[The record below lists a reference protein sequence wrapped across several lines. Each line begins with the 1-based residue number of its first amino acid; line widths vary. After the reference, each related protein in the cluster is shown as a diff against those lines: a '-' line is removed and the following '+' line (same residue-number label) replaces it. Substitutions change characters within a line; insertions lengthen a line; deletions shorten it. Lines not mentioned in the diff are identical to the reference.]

1 MRCRLV
7 HGLNIQRLFVIGGIR
22 IAKRILFEMH
32 IIFIGA
38 FCGMKSGMQLTINR
52 KTFKNSNVFWQ
63 NGIEAI
69 HDFIGKITTGIKV
82 CIIVSG
88 MHTSISSATADNG
101 FQIFNKNAEGLMEC
115 RLHRYNGWLYLPA
128 TVLGSIISK
137 VKKISGQFAV
147 FFGKISRK
155 E

>member
-1 MRCRLV
+1 
-7 HGLNIQRLFVIGGIR
+7 
-22 IAKRILFEMH
+22 MH

-38 FCGMKSGMQLTINR
+38 FCGMKSGMQLPINR
-52 KTFKNSNVFWQ
+52 KTLKNSDIFWQ

-69 HDFIGKITTGIKV
+69 HDFIGKIAPGIEV
-82 CIIVSG
+82 RIIIPG
-88 MHTSISSATADNG
+88 MHTGIRAATADNG

-115 RLHRYNGWLYLPA
+115 RLHGHNGWLYLPA
-128 TVLGSIISK
+128 TVLGSIIRK